1 MKSFRTKSQ
10 ADAWLFRNPLRCP
23 GALHFAIVNKTVI
36 SYGIQTN
43 FTATSKRG
51 KREDLTFKFFIPL
64 QIATER
70 EITRSLIGG
79 HKISTEVIKLLFL
92 SFLFFFPFIENKF

>member
-23 GALHFAIVNKTVI
+23 GALHFAVVNRTVI
-36 SYGIQTN
+36 SYGIRTN

-51 KREDLTFKFFIPL
+51 KKEDLTFKFFIPF

-79 HKISTEVIKLLFL
+79 YKINTEVIKTTLPF
-92 SFLFFFPFIENKF
+92 FLFFFPFY

>member
-10 ADAWLFRNPLRCP
+10 VDAWLFRNPLQCP
-23 GALHFAIVNKTVI
+23 GALHFSIVNKTVI

-43 FTATSKRG
+43 FTATSKQG
-51 KREDLTFKFFIPL
+51 KKEDLTFKFFIPL

-70 EITRSLIGG
+70 EIARSLIGG
-79 HKISTEVIKLLFL
+79 HKTQKLSRLLIFLL
-92 SFLFFFPFIENKF
+92 SF